1 MPRNNVRIPSI
12 FNNDIAM
19 FKNFKIG
26 ETRGV
31 QLRWEV
37 FNVFNHANFDDIDGS
52 MTFGI
57 VQVNPNPSQACTVA
71 GNNCT
76 AAIRQTRSSFGT
88 PTTAR
93 TPRVMQGSI
102 RINF

>member
-1 MPRNNVRIPSI
+1 L
-12 FNNDIAM
+12 NNDIAM

-26 ETRGV
+26 ESRGI

-37 FNVFNHANFDDIDGS
+37 FNVFNRANFDDIDGS

-57 VQVNPNPSQACTVA
+57 VQVNPNPSQACTAA
-71 GNNCT
+71 GNTCT